1 MYFIFEKVN
10 DYNLIAPAINT
21 IYSQNSQFV
30 STSKL
35 IDSLRIVSLIP
46 SEEKEILMNRSDDK
60 FSQKIRN
67 LISHKVLE
75 NYNLAEISKNKIE
88 LTNHGKRL
96 GKFIESKLKQ
106 NQKININEL
115 NKEENFLNNLLMAKL
130 NINFNPFLFTKL
142 DSCDF
147 STRAMSLFH
156 SAGLKYVGD
165 LITDIDKDYL
175 IRFPNSG
182 KKTLNEIEEFLS
194 KKNLSFGLRTDWS
207 SIENKQELSREY
219 QKLKTKD
226 IDFNLDIL
234 ISSYIN
240 QNTKETD
247 AKFERK
253 KKILTNRFAIN
264 GDFLTLEELG
274 EQFGVTRERIR
285 QIQSTFS
292 SKIKNKADIK
302 FAIRK
307 LINFISK
314 QTPILEQELSKL
326 LIKEKFFNQKKDIS
340 SLRSIIDSFDKFK
353 FDNFQ
358 LYPSNSD
365 RLKKNEISNSKST
378 FSQDFLTSSKKEE
391 KTIQTIV
398 IHSRKWTTKHSFCN
412 FNKLINN
419 LFKTRNYSSF
429 LNIKNSL
436 KKHENFLWFDDN
448 NFMALDTAGQII
460 LNRLRKLLFIH
471 KKIRYEDF
479 IASLLNDYRIGTAPP
494 KELLQKICKANN
506 FQFDENYVY
515 FSGEK
520 IEFPDLEGKIIKL
533 FKDNGNFL
541 TFWEC
546 INLSEKYNIVK
557 GSLAM
562 MMYGSYLV
570 RKLDEKIFCLF
581 GTEIDQE
588 KILLATERSK
598 KEKELNSDVGI
609 DINWTK
615 DKKVLVDFNL
625 TNAIKLRGYVYINA
639 HWNKILEG
647 SFYSYELK
655 DYIKVGHAIWNI
667 KELISSHKANE
678 KVTLEFTFNPS
689 RIVKLLRN

>member
-1 MYFIFEKVN
+1 M
-10 DYNLIAPAINT
+10 
-21 IYSQNSQFV
+21 
-30 STSKL
+30 
-35 IDSLRIVSLIP
+35 
-46 SEEKEILMNRSDDK
+46 
-60 FSQKIRN
+60 
-67 LISHKVLE
+67 
-75 NYNLAEISKNKIE
+75 
-88 LTNHGKRL
+88 
-96 GKFIESKLKQ
+96 
-106 NQKININEL
+106 
-115 NKEENFLNNLLMAKL
+115 
-130 NINFNPFLFTKL
+130 
-142 DSCDF
+142 
-147 STRAMSLFH
+147 
-156 SAGLKYVGD
+156 
-165 LITDIDKDYL
+165 
-175 IRFPNSG
+175 
-182 KKTLNEIEEFLS
+182 
-194 KKNLSFGLRTDWS
+194 
-207 SIENKQELSREY
+207 
-219 QKLKTKD
+219 
-226 IDFNLDIL
+226 
-234 ISSYIN
+234 
-240 QNTKETD
+240 
-247 AKFERK
+247 
-253 KKILTNRFAIN
+253 
-264 GDFLTLEELG
+264 
-274 EQFGVTRERIR
+274 
-285 QIQSTFS
+285 
-292 SKIKNKADIK
+292 
-302 FAIRK
+302 
-307 LINFISK
+307 
-314 QTPILEQELSKL
+314 

-570 RKLDEKIFCLF
+570 KKLDEKIFVYL
-581 GTEIDQE
+581 
-588 KILLATERSK
+588 
-598 KEKELNSDVGI
+598 EL
-609 DINWTK
+609 
-615 DKKVLVDFNL
+615 
-625 TNAIKLRGYVYINA
+625 R
-639 HWNKILEG
+639 
-647 SFYSYELK
+647 
-655 DYIKVGHAIWNI
+655 
-667 KELISSHKANE
+667 
-678 KVTLEFTFNPS
+678 
-689 RIVKLLRN
+689 

>member
-21 IYSQNSQFV
+21 IYSQNTQFV
-30 STSKL
+30 STSTL
-35 IDSLRIVSLIP
+35 IDSLRTVSLIP

-471 KKIRYEDF
+471 KKIRCEDF